1 MTQGVLRDRRVHGFK
16 YSNALFME
24 GVEDGGGWQFGEEGE
39 QRAADT
45 AKSNWVTQAVLLLTS
60 LKVQPGFLGAK

>member
-1 MTQGVLRDRRVHGFK
+1 
-16 YSNALFME
+16 ME
-24 GVEDGGGWQFGEEGE
+24 GVEDGGGWQFGEEGGE